1 MPHASTAPASV
12 NLAPGHTAT
21 ITLTINGQ
29 VKQVQVEPWTVLI
42 DLLREHLDLTGTKK
56 GCDHGQCGSCTVLLN
71 GRRVLSCMTLAV
83 MEDGAE
89 LTTIEGLGAADVLH
103 PMQQAFIDHDAFQCG
118 YCTPGQICSAVG
130 LLREGLPASDDE
142 LRELMS
148 GNICRCGAYVNIV
161 AAIKDAADRLKETP
175 R

>member
-1 MPHASTAPASV
+1 MAHASAASTSV

-42 DLLREHLDLTGTKK
+42 DLLREHLDLSGTKK
-56 GCDHGQCGSCTVLLN
+56 GCDHGQCGSCTVLRN

-103 PMQQAFIDHDAFQCG
+103 PMQQAFIDHDA
-118 YCTPGQICSAVG
+118 
-130 LLREGLPASDDE
+130 
-142 LRELMS
+142 
-148 GNICRCGAYVNIV
+148 
-161 AAIKDAADRLKETP
+161 
-175 R
+175 

>member
-1 MPHASTAPASV
+1 MPHASASPASV
-12 NLAPGHTAT
+12 SLAPGSTT
-21 ITLTINGQ
+21 SITLTINGQ
-29 VKQVQVEPWTVLI
+29 MKQVQVEPWTVLI

-89 LTTIEGLGAADVLH
+89 LTTIEGLAAGDNLH

-118 YCTPGQICSAVG
+118 Y
-130 LLREGLPASDDE
+130 
-142 LRELMS
+142 
-148 GNICRCGAYVNIV
+148 
-161 AAIKDAADRLKETP
+161 
-175 R
+175 